1 MATLLLLAF
10 TVGFAWTLIREGSQ
24 QHGAIRSSRDS
35 TSSLSSFILFTS
47 FHFEMVPRSVHLLS
61 PEITTSLGEPWPSP
75 GANPSTAGFTHLEEI
90 VEDRMNLVYDPGG
103 FV

>member
-35 TSSLSSFILFTS
+35 TSSMSSFILFTS

-61 PEITTSLGEPWPSP
+61 LEITTPLESHGPPRGRILRPLGSLTLTNASRI
-75 GANPSTAGFTHLEEI
+75 ACILS
-90 VEDRMNLVYDPGG
+90 
-103 FV
+103 